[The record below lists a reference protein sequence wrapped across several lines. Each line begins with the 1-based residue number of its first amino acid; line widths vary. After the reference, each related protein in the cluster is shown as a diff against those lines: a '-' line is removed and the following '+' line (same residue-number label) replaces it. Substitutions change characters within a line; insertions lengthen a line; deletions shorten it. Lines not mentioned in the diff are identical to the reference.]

1 MPIQTAIDSI
11 SNSQGSPFGFK
22 NRIINGAIVID
33 QRQAGSNVAASAA
46 SNGGY
51 HTADRW
57 ASSLTQSS
65 KLTFQQ
71 VADAP
76 TGFKY
81 SMKLTS
87 VSSYTPLSSDYF
99 GVMQLIEG
107 YNVADLDYGLS
118 TAKATSLSFWVK
130 SSITGTF
137 SGSLYSATNKGN
149 PFSYT
154 ISAAN
159 TWTYVTINNI
169 VGDTAT
175 ALYSTTNGIGLYVY
189 FSFGAGSSQLGS
201 AGTWQNGTI
210 LGVTGQT
217 NHIATNGATLQI
229 TGVQLEKGTQATS
242 FDYRDYGNELR
253 MCQRYYEKS
262 YAPAVPVPT
271 NASNNAYSGFPTT
284 VTIAN
289 GLVFGVVSFKVQ
301 KRADPTVVTYSYA
314 SSTVSVTSTYAG
326 TDQAAGSAGVSIPNV
341 NNFNIY
347 NGSGGTI
354 TPTSGGFVVHW
365 AASAEL

>member
-11 SNSQGSPFGFK
+11 SNNQGSPFGFK

-33 QRQAGSNVAASAA
+33 QRQAGSNVAASVVG
-46 SNGGY
+46 NGGY

-57 ASSLTQSS
+57 AASTTQSS
-65 KLTFQQ
+65 KLTLQQ

-87 VSSYTPLSSDYF
+87 VSAFTPASSDYF

-118 TAKATSLSFWVK
+118 TAKATSVSFWAK

-137 SGSLYSATNKGN
+137 SGSLFNSASKSN

-175 ALYSTTNGIGLYVY
+175 ALNSTTNGIGLYLY
-189 FSFGAGSSQLGS
+189 FSFGSGSSQLGS
-201 AGTWQNGTI
+201 AGTWQSGTI

-229 TGVQLEKGTQATS
+229 TGVQLEKAQQQRHLITDRMGLSFSFANATM
-242 FDYRDYGNELR
+242 N
-253 MCQRYYEKS
+253 C
-262 YAPAVPVPT
+262 
-271 NASNNAYSGFPTT
+271 
-284 VTIAN
+284 
-289 GLVFGVVSFKVQ
+289 
-301 KRADPTVVTYSYA
+301 
-314 SSTVSVTSTYAG
+314 
-326 TDQAAGSAGVSIPNV
+326 
-341 NNFNIY
+341 
-347 NGSGGTI
+347 
-354 TPTSGGFVVHW
+354 
-365 AASAEL
+365 

>member
-11 SNSQGSPFGFK
+11 SNNQGSPFGFK

-33 QRQAGSNVAASAA
+33 QRQAGSNVAASAV

-57 ASSLTQSS
+57 AASTTQSS

-87 VSSYTPLSSDYF
+87 VSAFTPASSDYF

-118 TAKATSLSFWVK
+118 TAKATSVSFWAK

-137 SGSLYSATNKGN
+137 SGSLFNSASKGN

-175 ALYSTTNGIGLYVY
+175 ALNSTTNGIGLYLY
-189 FSFGAGSSQLGS
+189 FSFGSGSSQLGS
-201 AGTWQNGTI
+201 AGTWQSGTI

-229 TGVQLEKGTQATS
+229 TGIQFEVGKQATP
-242 FDYRDYGNELR
+242 FDYRPYGTELAL
-253 MCQRYYEKS
+253 CQRYYIKYSGTGTRFYGGRTES
-262 YAPAVPVPT
+262 TSAAIWQCALPVEMRTTPT
-271 NASNNAYSGFPTT
+271 VTAIDVTNLAINDTSVQVACTSISTAYSSTRQIAQGFNCGT
-284 VTIAN
+284 VT
-289 GLVFGVVSFKVQ
+289 
-301 KRADPTVVTYSYA
+301 
-314 SSTVSVTSTYAG
+314 
-326 TDQAAGSAGVSIPNV
+326 
-341 NNFNIY
+341 NIRY
-347 NGSGGTI
+347 I
-354 TPTSGGFVVHW
+354 FLTPTSGTAAVE
-365 AASAEL
+365 ASAEL

>member
-33 QRQAGSNVAASAA
+33 QRQAGSNVAASAC

-87 VSSYTPLSSDYF
+87 VSAFTPAASDYF

-118 TAKATSLSFWVK
+118 TAKSTSISFWAK

-137 SGSLYSATNKGN
+137 SGSIFSPANKGN

-169 VGDTAT
+169 IGDTAT
-175 ALYSTTNGIGLYVY
+175 ALNSTTTGTGLYVY
-189 FSFGAGSSQLGS
+189 FSFGSGSSQLGS
-201 AGTWQNGTI
+201 AGTWQSGTI

-229 TGVQLEKGTQATS
+229 TGVQFEVGKQATA

-253 MCQRYYEKS
+253 MCQRYL
-262 YAPAVPVPT
+262 PAYNFSAGNTPS
-271 NASNNAYSGFPTT
+271 AGGIAYSTTAAVMNLIHPVQTRIAPTGIT
-284 VTIAN
+284 VTGTFNSYNNGGGNAGNFSSITLGQFQGTYSSIIN
-289 GLVFGVVSFKVQ
+289 CTGGSGLVQGNATLLLS
-301 KRADPTVVTYSYA
+301 PSG
-314 SSTVSVTSTYAG
+314 TSQILLTG
-326 TDQAAGSAGVSIPNV
+326 C
-341 NNFNIY
+341 
-347 NGSGGTI
+347 
-354 TPTSGGFVVHW
+354 
-365 AASAEL
+365 EL

>member
-33 QRQAGSNVAASAA
+33 QRQAGSNVAASAVI
-46 SNGGY
+46 NGGY

-57 ASSLTQSS
+57 AASTTQSS
-65 KLTFQQ
+65 KFTLQQ

-87 VSSYTPLSSDYF
+87 VSAFTPASSDYF

-107 YNVADLDYGLS
+107 YNVSDLDYGLS
-118 TAKATSLSFWVK
+118 TAKATSLSFWAK

-137 SGSLYSATNKGN
+137 SGSIFSATNKGN

-175 ALYSTTNGIGLYVY
+175 ALNSTTNGIGLYVY
-189 FSFGAGSSQLGS
+189 FSFGQGSSQLGS

-229 TGVQLEKGTQATS
+229 TGVQFEVGKQATS

-253 MCQRYYEKS
+253 LCERYYWKS
-262 YAPAVPVPT
+262 AVGTYNAIGSGSVTGSSQVSIYIKYPT
-271 NASNNAYSGFPTT
+271 TMRSSPTVSYSGT
-284 VTIAN
+284 VY
-289 GLVFGVVSFKVQ
+289 VFGVSNQ
-301 KRADPTVVTYSYA
+301 VVTSLSSSYA
-314 SSTVSVTSTYAG
+314 GNFSGRFDFVPTATMTVGGGAILFTEQTGA
-326 TDQAAGSAGVSIPNV
+326 
-341 NNFNIY
+341 NF
-347 NGSGGTI
+347 
-354 TPTSGGFVVHW
+354 VQ
-365 AASAEL
+365 ASAEL

>member
-33 QRQAGSNVAASAA
+33 QRQAGSNVAASAC

-57 ASSLTQSS
+57 AASLTQSS

-87 VSSYTPLSSDYF
+87 VSAFTPAASDYF
-99 GVMQLIEG
+99 GVMQMVEG

-118 TAKATSLSFWVK
+118 TAKSTSISFWAK

-137 SGSLYSATNKGN
+137 SGSIFSPATKGN

-175 ALYSTTNGIGLYVY
+175 ALNSTTNGTGLYVY
-189 FSFGAGSSQLGS
+189 FNFGAGSSQLGS

-229 TGVQLEKGTQATS
+229 TGVQFEVGKQATP
-242 FDYRDYGNELR
+242 FDYRDYGRELQL
-253 MCQRYYEKS
+253 CQRYYEQWNFS
-262 YAPAVPVPT
+262 AATYIG
-271 NASNNAYSGFPTT
+271 NGFAYSTT
-284 VTIAN
+284 
-289 GLVFGVVSFKVQ
+289 GVRSVLQFQVPKRTAVS
-301 KRADPTVVTYSYA
+301 PSMT
-314 SSTVSVTSTYAG
+314 
-326 TDQAAGSAGVSIPNV
+326 GSI
-341 NNFNIY
+341 NFSNTGK
-347 NGSGGTI
+347 NATI
-354 TPTSGGFVVHW
+354 TSFSFDGASTFSILMYNDSQTGFTTGHGLQMQVPGGLSATLTF
-365 AASAEL
+365 SAEL

>member
-22 NRIINGAIVID
+22 NRIINGAMVID
-33 QRQAGSNVAASAA
+33 QRQAGSNVAASAC

-118 TAKATSLSFWVK
+118 TAKATSISFWAK

-137 SGSLYSATNKGN
+137 SGSIFSPANKGN

-169 VGDTAT
+169 IGDTAT
-175 ALYSTTNGIGLYVY
+175 ALNSTTTGTGLYVY
-189 FSFGAGSSQLGS
+189 FSFGSGSSQLGS
-201 AGTWQNGTI
+201 AGTWQSGTI

-229 TGVQLEKGTQATS
+229 TGVQFEVGKQATP

-253 MCQRYYEKS
+253 MCQRYFYLSNSANSGAKGGMWGS
-262 YAPAVPVPT
+262 MYTATLAHLTGPLPVPMR
-271 NASNNAYSGFPTT
+271 
-284 VTIAN
+284 IA
-289 GLVFGVVSFKVQ
+289 
-301 KRADPTVVTYSYA
+301 P
-314 SSTVSVTSTYAG
+314 SVTRG
-326 TDQAAGSAGVSIPNV
+326 GSLDSFYISNV
-341 NNFNIY
+341 NGTSSGTFANYSASTTIIDTEVTGLASCAIGYPVQY
-347 NGSGGTI
+347 NGQLSLN
-354 TPTSGGFVVHW
+354 
-365 AASAEL
+365 AEL

>member
-1 MPIQTAIDSI
+1 MSVSYGGDSI
-11 SNSQGSPFGFK
+11 TFADGSVQSGGWTGFK
-22 NRIINGAIVID
+22 NRIINGAMVID
-33 QRQAGSNVAASAA
+33 QRQAGSNVAASSV

-57 ASSLTQSS
+57 AASTTQSS
-65 KLTFQQ
+65 KHTLQQ

-87 VSSYTPLSSDYF
+87 VSAYTPISSDYF

-137 SGSLYSATNKGN
+137 GGAIFNSAGKSN

-154 ISAAN
+154 ISSAN

-169 VGDTAT
+169 VGDTVT
-175 ALYSTTNGIGLYVY
+175 ALSSTTNGVGLYVY
-189 FSFGAGSSQLGS
+189 FSFGAGSSFLS
-201 AGTWQNGTI
+201 STGTWQSGTL

-229 TGVQLEKGTQATS
+229 TGVQFEKGSTASS
-242 FDYRDYGNELR
+242 FEYRPYGTELAL
-253 MCQRYYEKS
+253 CQRYYIKWL
-262 YAPAVPVPT
+262 ANAT
-271 NASNNAYSGFPTT
+271 NAGFGMGRGDGSSVPLCVITYPATMRASPTLTQSNTLIN
-284 VTIAN
+284 
-289 GLVFGVVSFKVQ
+289 
-301 KRADPTVVTYSYA
+301 
-314 SSTVSVTSTYAG
+314 
-326 TDQAAGSAGVSIPNV
+326 
-341 NNFNIY
+341 
-347 NGSGGTI
+347 
-354 TPTSGGFVVHW
+354 TPTSYTVSGISSSSLGTNSGIVAPQMATGTVTAGYACAW
-365 AASAEL
+365 IANASTSYIDLSAEL